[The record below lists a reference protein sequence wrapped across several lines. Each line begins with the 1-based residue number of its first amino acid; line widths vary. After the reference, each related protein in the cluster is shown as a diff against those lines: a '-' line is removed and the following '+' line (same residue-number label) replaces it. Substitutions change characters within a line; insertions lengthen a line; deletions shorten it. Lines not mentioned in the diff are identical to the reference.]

1 MGFTMWDALNLAVS
15 AHYGQ
20 TDKLGKPYIHHVLA
34 VAEGVVSFGEEATIV
49 ALLHDVVEDTEVTFE
64 YLTKA
69 GVRESAVESIR
80 LLTKQKGQPLEEY
93 LRAIT
98 RDHTAVLVKIADN
111 AHNTRPDRVAAI
123 TDTAT
128 QERLAKKYTLGRE
141 ILWSVAFKNEIR
153 RIIRVVNPTLESLL
167 EE

>member
-34 VAEGVVSFGEEATIV
+34 VAEGVVGFGEEATIV
-49 ALLHDVVEDTEVTFE
+49 ALLHDVVEDTDVTLE
-64 YLTKA
+64 YLAEA
-69 GVRESAVESIR
+69 GVKASAVEAIR
-80 LLTKQKGQPLEEY
+80 LLTKQPGVPLEVY
-93 LRAIT
+93 LKGIT
-98 RDHTAVLVKIADN
+98 QNHTAVLVKIADN

-123 TDTAT
+123 TDPKTR
-128 QERLAKKYTLGRE
+128 ERLAKKYTLGRE
-141 ILWSVAFKNEIR
+141 ILWSVAFKQEIR
-153 RIIRVVNPTLESLL
+153 QIIRVVNPTLENLL